1 MKVKV
6 IFLASCVLFSLIH
19 AHLSHE
25 EPMKEPEYCRW
36 TNAFNGTCSD
46 RGNPQTM
53 CFSDF
58 LDAHTARV
66 MPKNC
71 ACNDLSRN
79 KRYCEC
85 LFVCNS

>member
-1 MKVKV
+1 MKVEV

-19 AHLSHE
+19 AHLSH

-53 CFSDF
+53 CFFDF
-58 LDAHTARV
+58 
-66 MPKNC
+66 
-71 ACNDLSRN
+71 
-79 KRYCEC
+79 
-85 LFVCNS
+85 